1 MERFTTAHIRNV
13 ALLGHS
19 GTGKTTLVESML
31 FAAKAINRQGRVE
44 DGNTVSDFEPEEHR
58 RGTSLQLS
66 VVPCVWDGTKVNL
79 VDTPGFADFAGE
91 QVSALRAVDA
101 AVLVVS
107 APAGVEVGT
116 ELAWDRLREAGTPT
130 MVFVN
135 KMDRDG
141 ADFASALAQVRSA
154 LGRGCVPIN
163 FPIGAAASL
172 SGIASVLKGDAPGE
186 MQNALAE
193 AKAQLTEAVAET
205 EDELTERYLEE
216 GDLPLEDIERGLRKG
231 ILRGQLTPV
240 LAGSATVGAGIGQL
254 LEAIIGYLPSPD
266 LAEARAA
273 SAGGQD
279 VSLPAD
285 ADGPLAAFIFKTAA
299 DPFVGK
305 ASYFRV
311 MSGTMRP
318 NHEVFNSTRNESERV
333 GQLLAPVGKAQE
345 SVPELAAGD
354 IGVVTKLAH
363 AVTGDTLTSRA
374 EGVQAPGLEFPEA
387 VYSVGVHPKSQA
399 DLDKMSSAL
408 NRLVEE
414 DPSLVMRRN
423 GETGELVVLGIGDT
437 HVDVMAERAKR
448 KFGVEL
454 ELRVPQVPYRETISK
469 TTNTEYKHRKQTG
482 GHGQYGHVH
491 IRLEPRERG
500 AGFEF
505 GAAVA
510 GGNVPK
516 EFIPAVE
523 KGVSRAMQEGADGF
537 PMVDMRVVLYDG
549 SSHSV
554 DSSGASFEIAG
565 SMALKQ
571 GVRAAAPVL
580 LEPIMRVSLIVPESA
595 AGAVVGDLNG
605 RRARIIGMTPQGGI
619 ALIEAEAP
627 QAEVQQWATSLRA
640 LTQGRGLMR
649 LDFDHFGEVPGHLTQ
664 KILEGAAS
672 R

>member
-1 MERFTTAHIRNV
+1 MERFTTGRIRNV

-19 GTGKTTLVESML
+19 GSGKTTLVESML

-66 VVPCVWDGTKVNL
+66 VVPCVWQGTKVNL
-79 VDTPGFADFAGE
+79 VDTPGYADFAGE
-91 QVSALRAVDA
+91 QASALRAVDA

-116 ELAWDRLREAGTPT
+116 ELAWQRLREAGTPT

-141 ADFASALAQVRSA
+141 ADFEAALGQARSA

-163 FPIGAAASL
+163 FPIGAAAAF
-172 SGIASVLKGDAPGE
+172 SGIAGVLKGDAPGDME
-186 MQNALAE
+186 AALSE
-193 AKAQLTEAVAET
+193 AKEQLTEAVAET
-205 EDELTERYLEE
+205 EDQLTERYLEE
-216 GDLPLEDIERGLRKG
+216 GDLPLEDIERGLRRG
-231 ILRGQLTPV
+231 ILDRQIAPV
-240 LAGSATVGAGIGQL
+240 LAGSAITGAGVADLI
-254 LEAIIGYLPSPD
+254 EAIIDYLPSPD
-266 LAEARAA
+266 RAGERAA
-273 SAGGQD
+273 SVGGEEI
-279 VSLPAD
+279 SLPANP
-285 ADGPLAAFIFKTAA
+285 DGPLAASIFKTAA

-311 MSGTMRP
+311 LSGTMRP
-318 NHEVFNSTRNESERV
+318 NQEVFNSTRNESERV
-333 GQLLAPVGKAQE
+333 GQILVPVGKVQE
-345 SVPELAAGD
+345 SVPDLAAGD

-363 AVTGDTLTSRA
+363 AVTGDTLTTRTD
-374 EGVQAPGLEFPEA
+374 GVQAPPLEFPEA

-408 NRLVEE
+408 SRLGEE

-423 GETGELVVLGIGDT
+423 GETGELVVLGMGDT

-454 ELRVPQVPYRETISK
+454 DMRVPQVPYRETISK
-469 TTNTEYKHRKQTG
+469 TTNTEYKHKKQTG
-482 GHGQYGHVH
+482 GHGQYGHVL

-505 GAAVA
+505 GAQVV

-516 EFIPAVE
+516 EYIPAVE
-523 KGVSRAMQEGADGF
+523 KGVVKAMQEGADGF

-580 LEPIMRVSLIVPESA
+580 LEPIMRLQLTVPESA

-605 RRARIIGMTPQGGI
+605 RRARINGMTPQGGV
-619 ALIEAEAP
+619 AVIEAEAP

-640 LTQGRGLMR
+640 LTQGRGTMR
-649 LDFDHFGEVPGHLTQ
+649 LEFDHFGEVPSHLTQ
-664 KILEGAAS
+664 KIMEATAA

>member
-1 MERFTTAHIRNV
+1 MDTFTTARIRNV

-19 GTGKTTLVESML
+19 GSGKTTLVESML

-66 VVPCVWDGTKVNL
+66 VVPCVWEGTKVNL

-116 ELAWDRLREAGTPT
+116 ELAWQRLQEAGTPT

-141 ADFASALAQVRSA
+141 ADFDAALAGIRSV
-154 LGRGCVPIN
+154 LGRGCVPVN
-163 FPIGAAASL
+163 LPVGAADSF
-172 SGIASVLKGDAPGE
+172 SGVASVLNGDAPGVA
-186 MQNALAE
+186 NAKE
-193 AKAQLTEAVAET
+193 QLTEAVAET
-205 EDELTERYLEE
+205 DDDLTERYLEE
-216 GDLPLEDIERGLRKG
+216 GDLPLEDIERGLREG
-231 ILRGQLTPV
+231 VLCGQLAPV
-240 LAGSATVGAGIGQL
+240 LAGSATNGAGVADLI
-254 LEAIIGYLPSPD
+254 EAIVGYLPSPD
-266 LAEARAA
+266 RADARAA
-273 SAGGQD
+273 SVGGQE
-279 VSLPAD
+279 VSLAAD
-285 ADGPLAAFIFKTAA
+285 PSGPLAAFIFKTAA

-311 MSGTMRP
+311 LSGTMRP
-318 NHEVFNSTRNESERV
+318 NQEMFNSTRNESERV
-333 GQLLAPVGKAQE
+333 GQVLVPVGKAQE
-345 SVPELAAGD
+345 SVPDLAAGD

-363 AVTGDTLTSRA
+363 AVTGDTLTTRA
-374 EGVQAPGLEFPEA
+374 DALQAPALDFPEA

-408 NRLVEE
+408 SRLGEE

-423 GETGELVVLGIGDT
+423 GETGELVVLGMGDT

-454 ELRVPQVPYRETISK
+454 DMRVPQVPYRETISK
-469 TTNTEYKHRKQTG
+469 TANTEYKHKKQTG
-482 GHGQYGHVH
+482 GHGQYGHVL

-505 GAAVA
+505 GAEVV

-516 EFIPAVE
+516 EYIPAVE
-523 KGVSRAMQEGADGF
+523 KGVVKAMQEGADGF

-580 LEPIMRVSLIVPESA
+580 LEPIMRLWLTVPESA

-605 RRARIIGMTPQGGI
+605 RRARINGMTPQGGV
-619 ALIEAEAP
+619 AVIEAEAP

-640 LTQGRGLMR
+640 LTQGRGMMR
-649 LDFDHFGEVPGHLTQ
+649 LEFDHFGEVPTHLTQ
-664 KILEGAAS
+664 KIMDATAA

>member
-1 MERFTTAHIRNV
+1 MERFTTGRIRNV

-19 GTGKTTLVESML
+19 GSGKTTLIESML

-44 DGNTVSDFEPEEHR
+44 DGNTVSDFAPEEHR

-66 VVPCVWDGTKVNL
+66 VVPCVWDETKVNL

-91 QVSALRAVDA
+91 QASALRAVDA

-116 ELAWDRLREAGTPT
+116 ELAWQRLREAGTPT

-141 ADFASALAQVRSA
+141 ADFEAALAQARSA

-163 FPIGAAASL
+163 FPVGAAAAF
-172 SGIASVLKGDAPGE
+172 SGIAGVLKGDAPGDME
-186 MQNALAE
+186 AALSE
-193 AKAQLTEAVAET
+193 AKEQLTEAVAET

-216 GDLPLEDIERGLRKG
+216 GDLPLEDIERGLRQG
-231 ILRGQLTPV
+231 ILDGQIAPV
-240 LAGSATVGAGIGQL
+240 LAGSALTGAGVADLIA
-254 LEAIIGYLPSPD
+254 AIIDYLPSPD
-266 LAEARAA
+266 QAGERAA
-273 SAGGQD
+273 SVGGEA
-279 VSLPAD
+279 VGLPAD
-285 ADGPLAAFIFKTAA
+285 PDGPLAAFIFKTAA

-318 NHEVFNSTRNESERV
+318 NQEVFNSTRNESERV
-333 GQLLAPVGKAQE
+333 GQVLAPVGKAQE
-345 SVPELAAGD
+345 SVPDLAAGD

-363 AVTGDTLTSRA
+363 AVTGDTLTTRA
-374 EGVQAPGLEFPEA
+374 DGVQAPPLEFPEA

-408 NRLVEE
+408 TRLGEE

-423 GETGELVVLGIGDT
+423 GETGELVVLGMGDT

-454 ELRVPQVPYRETISK
+454 DMRVPQVPYRETISK
-469 TTNTEYKHRKQTG
+469 TASTEYKHKKQTG
-482 GHGQYGHVH
+482 GHGQYGHVL

-505 GAAVA
+505 GAEVV

-516 EFIPAVE
+516 EYIPAVE
-523 KGVSRAMQEGADGF
+523 KGVVKAMQEGADGF

-580 LEPIMRVSLIVPESA
+580 LEPIMRLWLTVPESA

-605 RRARIIGMTPQGGI
+605 RRARINGMTPQGGV
-619 ALIEAEAP
+619 AVIEAEAP
-627 QAEVQQWATSLRA
+627 QSEVQQWATSLRA
-640 LTQGRGLMR
+640 LTQGRGIMR
-649 LDFDHFGEVPGHLTQ
+649 LEFDHFGEVPSHLTQ
-664 KILEGAAS
+664 KIMEATAA

>member
-1 MERFTTAHIRNV
+1 MERFTTGRIRNV

-19 GTGKTTLVESML
+19 GSGKTTLVESML

-66 VVPCVWDGTKVNL
+66 VVPCVWEGTKINL
-79 VDTPGFADFAGE
+79 VDTPGYADFVGE
-91 QVSALRAVDA
+91 QASALRAVDA

-116 ELAWDRLREAGTPT
+116 ELAWQRLREAGTPT

-141 ADFASALAQVRSA
+141 ADFDAALTQARSV

-163 FPIGAAASL
+163 FPIGAAAAF
-172 SGIASVLKGDAPGE
+172 SGIASVLKGDAPGD
-186 MQNALAE
+186 MAAALSE
-193 AKAQLTEAVAET
+193 AKEQLTEAVAET
-205 EDELTERYLEE
+205 EDKLTERYLEE
-216 GDLPLEDIERGLRKG
+216 GDLPLEDIERGLRQG
-231 ILRGQLTPV
+231 ILGEQVAPV
-240 LAGSATVGAGIGQL
+240 LAGSALTGAGVADLIA
-254 LEAIIGYLPSPD
+254 AIIDYLPSPD
-266 LAEARAA
+266 HAGARAA
-273 SAGGQD
+273 SVGGKE

-285 ADGPLAAFIFKTAA
+285 PDGPLAAFIFKTAA

-311 MSGTMRP
+311 LSGTMRP
-318 NHEVFNSTRNESERV
+318 NQEVFNSTRNESERV
-333 GQLLAPVGKAQE
+333 GQILVPVGKVQE
-345 SVPELAAGD
+345 SVPDLVAGD

-363 AVTGDTLTSRA
+363 AVTGDTLTTRA
-374 EGVQAPGLEFPEA
+374 DGVQAPRLEFPRA
-387 VYSVGVHPKSQA
+387 VYNVGVHPKSQA

-408 NRLVEE
+408 SRLGEE

-423 GETGELVVLGIGDT
+423 GETGELVVLGMGDT

-454 ELRVPQVPYRETISK
+454 DMRVPQVPYRETISK
-469 TTNTEYKHRKQTG
+469 TASTEYKHKKQTG
-482 GHGQYGHVH
+482 GHGQYGHVL

-505 GAAVA
+505 GAEVV

-516 EFIPAVE
+516 EYIPAVE
-523 KGVSRAMQEGADGF
+523 KGVVKAMQEGADGF

-580 LEPIMRVSLIVPESA
+580 LEPIMRLELIVPESA

-605 RRARIIGMTPQGGI
+605 RRARINGMTPQGGV
-619 ALIEAEAP
+619 AVIEAEAP

-640 LTQGRGLMR
+640 LTQGRGTMR
-649 LDFDHFGEVPGHLTQ
+649 LEFDHFGEVPSHLTQ
-664 KILEGAAS
+664 KIMEATAA

>member
-1 MERFTTAHIRNV
+1 MERFTTERIRNV

-19 GTGKTTLVESML
+19 GSGKTTLVESML

-66 VVPCVWDGTKVNL
+66 VVPCVWEGTKVNL
-79 VDTPGFADFAGE
+79 VDTPGYADFAGE
-91 QVSALRAVDA
+91 QASALRAVDA

-116 ELAWDRLREAGTPT
+116 ELAWQRLREAGTPT

-135 KMDRDG
+135 KVDRDG
-141 ADFASALAQVRSA
+141 ADFEAALGQARSA

-163 FPIGAAASL
+163 FPIGEAAAF
-172 SGIASVLKGDAPGE
+172 SGIAGVLKGNAPSDME
-186 MQNALAE
+186 AALSE
-193 AKAQLTEAVAET
+193 AKEQLTEAVAET

-216 GDLPLEDIERGLRKG
+216 GDLPLEDIERGLRQG
-231 ILRGQLTPV
+231 ILQGQIAPV
-240 LAGSATVGAGIGQL
+240 LAGSAITGAGVADLI
-254 LEAIIGYLPSPD
+254 EAIIDYLPSPD
-266 LAEARAA
+266 QAGERAA
-273 SAGGQD
+273 SVGGEEI
-279 VSLPAD
+279 SLPAD
-285 ADGPLAAFIFKTAA
+285 PDGPLAAFIFKTAA

-311 MSGTMRP
+311 LSGTMRP
-318 NHEVFNSTRNESERV
+318 NQEVYNSTRGESERV
-333 GQLLAPVGKAQE
+333 GQILAPVGKVQE
-345 SVPELAAGD
+345 SVPDLAAGD

-363 AVTGDTLTSRA
+363 AVTGDTLTTRA
-374 EGVQAPGLEFPEA
+374 DGVQAPPLEFPRA

-408 NRLVEE
+408 SRLGEE

-423 GETGELVVLGIGDT
+423 GETGELVVLGMGDT

-454 ELRVPQVPYRETISK
+454 DMRVPQVPYRETISK
-469 TTNTEYKHRKQTG
+469 TTNTEYKHKKQTG
-482 GHGQYGHVH
+482 GHGQYGHVL

-505 GAAVA
+505 GAQVV

-516 EFIPAVE
+516 EYIPAVE
-523 KGVSRAMQEGADGF
+523 KGVVKAMQEGADGF

-565 SMALKQ
+565 RMALKQ

-580 LEPIMRVSLIVPESA
+580 LEPIMRLQLTVPESA

-605 RRARIIGMTPQGGI
+605 RRARINGMTPQGGI
-619 ALIEAEAP
+619 AVIEAEAP

-640 LTQGRGLMR
+640 LTQGRGTMR
-649 LDFDHFGEVPGHLTQ
+649 LEFDHFGEVPSHLTQ
-664 KILEGAAS
+664 KIMEATAA

>member
-1 MERFTTAHIRNV
+1 MERFTTERIRNV

-19 GTGKTTLVESML
+19 GSGKTTLVESML

-66 VVPCVWDGTKVNL
+66 VVPCVWEGTKVNL
-79 VDTPGFADFAGE
+79 VDTPGYADFAGE
-91 QVSALRAVDA
+91 QASALRAVDA

-116 ELAWDRLREAGTPT
+116 ELAWQRLREAGTPT

-135 KMDRDG
+135 KVDRDG
-141 ADFASALAQVRSA
+141 ADFEAALGQARSA

-163 FPIGAAASL
+163 FPIGEAAAF
-172 SGIASVLKGDAPGE
+172 SGIAGVLKGNAPSDME
-186 MQNALAE
+186 AALSE
-193 AKAQLTEAVAET
+193 AKEQLTEAVAET

-216 GDLPLEDIERGLRKG
+216 GDLPLEDIERGLRQG
-231 ILRGQLTPV
+231 ILQGQIAPV
-240 LAGSATVGAGIGQL
+240 LAGSAITGAGVADLI
-254 LEAIIGYLPSPD
+254 EAIIDYLPSPD
-266 LAEARAA
+266 QAGERAA
-273 SAGGQD
+273 SVGGEEI
-279 VSLPAD
+279 SLPAD
-285 ADGPLAAFIFKTAA
+285 PDGPLAAFIFKTAA

-311 MSGTMRP
+311 LSGTMRP
-318 NHEVFNSTRNESERV
+318 NQEVYNSTRGESERV
-333 GQLLAPVGKAQE
+333 GQILAPVGKVQE
-345 SVPELAAGD
+345 SVPDLAAGD

-363 AVTGDTLTSRA
+363 AVTGDTLTTRA
-374 EGVQAPGLEFPEA
+374 DGVQAPPLQFPRA

-408 NRLVEE
+408 SRLGEE

-423 GETGELVVLGIGDT
+423 GETGELVVLGMGDT

-454 ELRVPQVPYRETISK
+454 DMRVPQVPYRETISK
-469 TTNTEYKHRKQTG
+469 TTNTEYKHKKQTG
-482 GHGQYGHVH
+482 GHGQYGHVL

-505 GAAVA
+505 GAQVV

-516 EFIPAVE
+516 EYIPAVE
-523 KGVSRAMQEGADGF
+523 KGVVKAMQEGADGF

-580 LEPIMRVSLIVPESA
+580 LEPIMRLQLTVPESA

-605 RRARIIGMTPQGGI
+605 RRARINGMTPQGGI
-619 ALIEAEAP
+619 AVIEAEAP

-640 LTQGRGLMR
+640 LTQGRGTMR
-649 LDFDHFGEVPGHLTQ
+649 LEFDHFGEVPSHLTQ
-664 KILEGAAS
+664 KIMEATAA